1 MRKRVLS
8 LCMTLAMC
16 LSLLP
21 PPVLA
26 AQAQEEAG
34 WIAETSPTTADVYAT
49 DVNAEEA
56 DLVDDSV
63 ETEAVSMEAGA
74 EETPDAVTDGMEQ
87 ETANLLG
94 DYFCIWDTFPDSV
107 TVETGQETGVY
118 PTCVIFPGTGY
129 SVFDSIKSS
138 STSVAT
144 VSGGMYESVRDSSSR
159 TMESAYWIHG
169 VREGRATITLSLS
182 VLTTT
187 GAVLDIGRKSFSV
200 NVIAHSP
207 IHTVSFNAN
216 GGSVSQS
223 SITVTEGST
232 YGGLPTPTRD
242 GYTFDGWYTAA
253 SGGTKIIKGSPV
265 SLTSDHTLYA
275 HWTAI
280 LTNSVSLSPKSVNI
294 QLGEEQ
300 RVIVAASN
308 SNFSYYR
315 RTIGSNN
322 NIIALEWGAEDE
334 KTATSTSLIVTG
346 LNVGTETVK
355 VSLLDSDENE
365 LCSDTFTVNVT
376 EPPSGTPDD
385 PPPSAPYTVT
395 FDLNPFLDTD
405 DGIAPRFVSNG
416 ETYGTLPTPTH
427 DGYTF
432 DGWYTAKSGGTK
444 ITANTVVSLTADQT
458 LYAHWTPVQRYMV
471 TFNANAD
478 ADTVPVTVSPGS
490 KVVTNGEPYGTLP
503 NPTRMEYVFVGW
515 YTAKSGGEKITE
527 SSVVSVT
534 GNQTLY
540 AHWESQP
547 ILPDSPQ
554 IAIESKT
561 VSPGSTVDVS
571 VLFRNNPGVVAVN
584 LWIGY
589 NSDWLTLT
597 NVSDG
602 GILGTPDHG
611 GDKTQVPY
619 HLYWH
624 NDTSRE
630 NFSENG
636 TIATLT
642 FQVRQDAPADNYPIT
657 ITPDASAGMYNVT
670 LTPYTPDVQNGNIA
684 VSNIVWGDAYR
695 NDGVNAL
702 DVTALARYVATGWP
716 GFTEEEI
723 NLANADV
730 YHDDVVNAFDVTV
743 LARHIATGWKAYEQ
757 LPFIPASLRSASFS
771 SVDSADLMANPAI
784 KANSIQV
791 ETGQAGQIQ
800 ISLENNPGVVAVN
813 LWINYDKERLT
824 LTNVEDGGIL
834 GTPDHGGDKTQVPY
848 HLYWHN
854 DTSRENFSENGTIA
868 TLTFQVR
875 EDAPADNYPITITP
889 DSAAGMYN
897 VDLTPYTPDIQNG
910 NIHVLGNT
918 WRVTFESNGGSAVPA
933 ENVPKDTAVAEPT
946 APTKAG
952 NAFDGWYSDEALTAP
967 WNFATPVTQDMTLYA
982 KWTPNPISVEV
993 TFESNGGSAVPA
1005 ESVPKDTAVAE
1016 PTAPTKAGNAF
1027 GGWYS
1032 DEALTALWDFAT
1044 PVTQDMT
1051 LYAKWTPNPVNV
1063 EVTFESNG
1071 GSAVPSATVPKDTAV
1086 TEPTAPTKAG
1096 NAFGGWYSDEALTT
1110 PWHFEAPVTQN
1121 MTLYA
1126 KWTDNNGGGSGSSS
1140 GSSGGCYVAT
1150 SVYGSYDCPE
1160 VWTLRRFRDDVLAQT
1175 WYGRL
1180 FIRLYYA
1187 VSPTAVKLFGDSQ
1200 WFQNFFRDRLDKM
1213 VSGLQADGF
1222 ESTPYEDRA
1231 W

>member
-8 LCMTLAMC
+8 LCMALAMC

-26 AQAQEEAG
+26 AQTQEETG
-34 WIAETSPTTADVYAT
+34 WIAEISPTTADIYAT
-49 DVNAEEA
+49 DVNAEET

-74 EETPDAVTDGMEQ
+74 EEMPDTATDEMEQ

-107 TVETGQETGVY
+107 TVQTGQETGVY

-129 SVFDSIKSS
+129 TVFDKITSS

-144 VSGGMYESVRDSSSR
+144 VSGGNSESVNSSSR
-159 TMESAYWIHG
+159 TIEGAYWVHG

-182 VLTTT
+182 LLTAT
-187 GAVLDIGRKSFSV
+187 GEVVDIGRKSFSV
-200 NVIAHSP
+200 NVTAHSP

-223 SITVTEGST
+223 SMTVTEGDT

-300 RVIVAASN
+300 RVIVTASN

-315 RTIGSNN
+315 REIGSNN
-322 NIIALEWGAEDE
+322 NIIAVEWGPEDE
-334 KTATSTSLIVTG
+334 RTATSTSLIVTG

-355 VSLLDSDENE
+355 VSLRGSDRNE

-376 EPPSGTPDD
+376 EPPSATPDD

-458 LYAHWTPVQRYMV
+458 LYAHWTPVQRYTV
-471 TFNANAD
+471 IFNANAD
-478 ADTVPVTVSPGS
+478 ADTVPVTVSPSS

-540 AHWESQP
+540 AHWESAP

-597 NVSDG
+597 NVSD
-602 GILGTPDHG
+602 
-611 GDKTQVPY
+611 
-619 HLYWH
+619 
-624 NDTSRE
+624 S
-630 NFSENG
+630 
-636 TIATLT
+636 
-642 FQVRQDAPADNYPIT
+642 
-657 ITPDASAGMYNVT
+657 
-670 LTPYTPDVQNGNIA
+670 
-684 VSNIVWGDAYR
+684 
-695 NDGVNAL
+695 
-702 DVTALARYVATGWP
+702 
-716 GFTEEEI
+716 
-723 NLANADV
+723 
-730 YHDDVVNAFDVTV
+730 
-743 LARHIATGWKAYEQ
+743 
-757 LPFIPASLRSASFS
+757 
-771 SVDSADLMANPAI
+771 
-784 KANSIQV
+784 
-791 ETGQAGQIQ
+791 
-800 ISLENNPGVVAVN
+800 
-813 LWINYDKERLT
+813 
-824 LTNVEDGGIL
+824 GIL

-897 VDLTPYTPDIQNG
+897 VDLKPYTPDIQNG
-910 NIHVLGNT
+910 NIHVHGST

-933 ENVPKDTAVAEPT
+933 ANVPKDTAVAEPT
-946 APTKAG
+946 APTRVG
-952 NAFDGWYSDEALTAP
+952 NT
-967 WNFATPVTQDMTLYA
+967 
-982 KWTPNPISVEV
+982 
-993 TFESNGGSAVPA
+993 
-1005 ESVPKDTAVAE
+1005 
-1016 PTAPTKAGNAF
+1016 F

-1032 DEALTALWDFAT
+1032 DEALTAPWDFAT

-1063 EVTFESNG
+1063 EVTFES
-1071 GSAVPSATVPKDTAV
+1071 
-1086 TEPTAPTKAG
+1086 
-1096 NAFGGWYSDEALTT
+1096 
-1110 PWHFEAPVTQN
+1110 
-1121 MTLYA
+1121 
-1126 KWTDNNGGGSGSSS
+1126 
-1140 GSSGGCYVAT
+1140 SSGGCYVAT

-1187 VSPTAVKLFGDSQ
+1187 VSPTAVRWFGDCQ